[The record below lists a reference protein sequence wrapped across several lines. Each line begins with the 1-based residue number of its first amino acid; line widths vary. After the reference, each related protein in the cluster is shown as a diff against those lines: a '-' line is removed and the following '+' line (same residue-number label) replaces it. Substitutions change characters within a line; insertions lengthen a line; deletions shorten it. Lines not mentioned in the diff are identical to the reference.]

1 MYAVIFLS
9 ACVHEYILTIAFG
22 YFYPILFLQF
32 AILGCKNSFFR
43 IKYKFVFPFYLFAV
57 ISMLILPQR
66 TQNNVFNIFIWTSL
80 FVGLG
85 MQMCLYSI
93 EWYARQNCPRAVVR
107 FFFKI
112 ENISLFC
119 CD

>member
-32 AILGCKNSFFR
+32 AILGCNDTHFFSQKILR
-43 IKYKFVFPFYLFAV
+43 ISDCLSVV

-66 TQNNVFNIFIWTSL
+66 TQNNAFNIFIWTSL

-93 EWYARQNCPRAVVR
+93 EWYARQNCPRAVVSS
-107 FFFKI
+107 FFTQ
-112 ENISLFC
+112 
-119 CD
+119 

>member
-9 ACVHEYILTIAFG
+9 ACVHEYILAVAFG

-32 AILGCKNSFFR
+32 AILGCKLARLNHWLGQRISF
-43 IKYKFVFPFYLFAV
+43 LSV

-66 TQNNVFNIFIWTSL
+66 TRNNAFNVFIWASL

-93 EWYARQNCPRAVVR
+93 EWYARQNCPRAVV
-107 FFFKI
+107 
-112 ENISLFC
+112 SLC
-119 CD
+119 KESQG

>member
-9 ACVHEYILTIAFG
+9 ACVHEYIIALAFG
-22 YFYPILFLQF
+22 YFYPILFIQF
-32 AILGCKNSFFR
+32 AILGCKFFR
-43 IKYKFVFPFYLFAV
+43 GFNFFKKKRDFFFKNQIQLV

-66 TQNNVFNIFIWTSL
+66 TQNNAFNVFIWASL

-93 EWYARQNCPRAVVR
+93 EWYARQNCPRYVVSQ
-107 FFFKI
+107 I
-112 ENISLFC
+112 LFC
-119 CD
+119 TK

>member
-9 ACVHEYILTIAFG
+9 ACVHEYILALAFG

-32 AILGCKNSFFR
+32 AILGCKLPIFNQRKSS
-43 IKYKFVFPFYLFAV
+43 KFLFCKV

-66 TQNNVFNIFIWTSL
+66 TQNIAFNIFIWTSL

-93 EWYARQNCPRAVVR
+93 EWYARQNCPRAVVSI
-107 FFFKI
+107 K
-112 ENISLFC
+112 
-119 CD
+119 